1 MARARNI
8 KPGFFKN
15 ELLAEM
21 PPETRLLF
29 MGLWCLADRE
39 GRFEDR
45 PKKIKMELFPCD
57 SFSIEDSLAML
68 AKDGFLLRYEVD
80 GKRYAQVVNFTKHQM
95 PHHKEVPSEIPAP
108 PGCAQVTRHA
118 YDVPAKVREEVFARD
133 GNACLKCGALE
144 SLSLD
149 HIKPLGSG
157 GDNSTNNL
165 QTLCTSCNSSKG
177 NTTKDYRKSNVEP
190 TLSQRQTKQGAPCP
204 SESGFS
210 DSLIPDSLTPS
221 DEGVAPRKRSTPAM
235 TAARPDDV
243 SEPVWQDFQRLRREK
258 RAPLTDT
265 ALAGVRREAGKAGV
279 SMETALAYCCEAGWQ
294 GFNAGW
300 YADRQGA
307 GGRGVAAQAVETYA
321 QRAARQRMEE
331 VAPMAARKQPGSAFD
346 AAQRFMQGEVI
357 DATPAYKQLQGA

>member
-57 SFSIEDSLAML
+57 SFSIEDSLALL

-95 PHHKEVPSEIPAP
+95 PHHKEVPSDIPAP
-108 PGCAQVTRHA
+108 PGCAQVTRHS

-149 HIKPLGSG
+149 HIQPLCSG

-177 NTTKDYRKSNVEP
+177 NTTKDYRKSNVAP
-190 TLSQRQTKQGAPCP
+190 TLSQRQAKQGASCP
-204 SESGFS
+204 SDSLIPDS
-210 DSLIPDSLTPS
+210 LIPDSLIPDSLTPS
-221 DEGVAPRKRSTPAM
+221 NEGVARTLQGEACMAM
-235 TAARPDDV
+235 KAAGMAGVNPSHPKLTALLEAGITVPELVAAAADAVDKGKPFAYALA
-243 SEPVWQDFQRLRREK
+243 SAEGRR
-258 RAPLTDT
+258 RDAATAPLPNVQPD
-265 ALAGVRREAGKAGV
+265 AP
-279 SMETALAYCCEAGWQ
+279 
-294 GFNAGW
+294 
-300 YADRQGA
+300 
-307 GGRGVAAQAVETYA
+307 VETYA

-331 VAPMAARKQPGSAFD
+331 VAPMAARKAPGSAFD
-346 AAQRFMQGEVI
+346 AAQRFMRGDVV
-357 DATPAYKQLQGA
+357 DVTPAPQQLQVM

>member
-57 SFSIEDSLAML
+57 SFSIEDSLALL

-95 PHHKEVPSEIPAP
+95 PHHKEVPSDIPAP
-108 PGCAQVTRHA
+108 PGCAQVTRHS

-149 HIKPLGSG
+149 HIQPLCSG

-177 NTTKDYRKSNVEP
+177 NTTKDYRKSNVAP
-190 TLSQRQTKQGAPCP
+190 TLSQRQAKQGAPCP
-204 SESGFS
+204 S
-210 DSLIPDSLTPS
+210 DSLIPDSLIPDPPILNSVPNGTGGKPPITDP
-221 DEGVAPRKRSTPAM
+221 DEIIFGYGVPMLTNAGTAEKQARSFLGGLRKHHGDAALINKLRECARAKPLQPLEWLAAALPPAGVAPKLNSQEALEASNRAVAERFLAEE
-235 TAARPDDV
+235 AAH
-243 SEPVWQDFQRLRREK
+243 
-258 RAPLTDT
+258 
-265 ALAGVRREAGKAGV
+265 EAV
-279 SMETALAYCCEAGWQ
+279 
-294 GFNAGW
+294 
-300 YADRQGA
+300 
-307 GGRGVAAQAVETYA
+307 
-321 QRAARQRMEE
+321 
-331 VAPMAARKQPGSAFD
+331 
-346 AAQRFMQGEVI
+346 
-357 DATPAYKQLQGA
+357 

>member
-29 MGLWCLADRE
+29 VGLWCLADRE

-133 GNACLKCGALE
+133 GGACLKCGSLE

-157 GDNSTNNL
+157 GDNSINNL

-177 NTTKDYRKSNVEP
+177 NTTKDYRRPNVGS
-190 TLSQRQTKQGAPCP
+190 TLSQHQAKQGAHCP

-210 DSLIPDSLTPS
+210 DSLIPDSPILDSVPDGTGGDAAKPAADMTR
-221 DEGVAPRKRSTPAM
+221 DELWTAGKSLLEQAGLPAKQCGSFVGKLVKDYGDQIVVD
-235 TAARPDDV
+235 AVRAAVVARPAD
-243 SEPVWQDFQRLRREK
+243 PVEYLKATCMRSVGQ
-258 RAPLTDT
+258 RAPVNKQE
-265 ALAGVRREAGKAGV
+265 ALERRNRSV
-279 SMETALAYCCEAGWQ
+279 
-294 GFNAGW
+294 
-300 YADRQGA
+300 ADAWANEGA
-307 GGRGVAAQAVETYA
+307 DHAAV
-321 QRAARQRMEE
+321 
-331 VAPMAARKQPGSAFD
+331 
-346 AAQRFMQGEVI
+346 
-357 DATPAYKQLQGA
+357 

>member
-57 SFSIEDSLAML
+57 SFSIEDSLALL

-95 PHHKEVPSEIPAP
+95 PHHKEVPSDIPAP
-108 PGCAQVTRHA
+108 PGCAQVTRHS

-149 HIKPLGSG
+149 HIQPLGSG

-177 NTTKDYRKSNVEP
+177 NTTKDYRRSNVAP
-190 TLSQRQTKQGAPCP
+190 MLSQHQAKQGAPCP
-204 SESGFS
+204 S
-210 DSLIPDSLTPS
+210 DSLIPDSLIPDSFGSVAIATGGDAAKPAADMTK
-221 DEGVAPRKRSTPAM
+221 DELWKAGKSLLEQSGLPKEQCGSFVGKLVKDYGDRVVVDAVRA
-235 TAARPDDV
+235 AVVARPAD
-243 SEPVWQDFQRLRREK
+243 PVEYLKATCMRSVGQ
-258 RAPLTDT
+258 RAPVNKQE
-265 ALAGVRREAGKAGV
+265 ALEQRNRSV
-279 SMETALAYCCEAGWQ
+279 
-294 GFNAGW
+294 
-300 YADRQGA
+300 ADAWAAEGA
-307 GGRGVAAQAVETYA
+307 DHAAV
-321 QRAARQRMEE
+321 
-331 VAPMAARKQPGSAFD
+331 
-346 AAQRFMQGEVI
+346 
-357 DATPAYKQLQGA
+357 

>member
-1 MARARNI
+1 MSRARNI

-15 ELLAEM
+15 EILAEM

-57 SFSIEDSLAML
+57 DFSIEDGLALL
-68 AKDGFLLRYEVD
+68 AEGGFLIRYEVE
-80 GKRYAQVVNFTKHQM
+80 GRRYAQVVNFTKHQM
-95 PHHKEVPSEIPAP
+95 PHHKEVPSDIPAP
-108 PGCAQVTRHA
+108 PGCAQVTRHS

-149 HIKPLGSG
+149 HIQPLCSG

-177 NTTKDYRKSNVEP
+177 NTTKDYRKSNVAP
-190 TLSQRQTKQGAPCP
+190 TLSQRQAKQGAPCP
-204 SESGFS
+204 SDSLIPDS
-210 DSLIPDSLTPS
+210 LIPDSLIPDSLIPDSLTPS
-221 DEGVAPRKRSTPAM
+221 NEGVARTLQGEACMAM
-235 TAARPDDV
+235 KAAGMAGVNPSHPKLTALLEAGITVPELVAAAADAV
-243 SEPVWQDFQRLRREK
+243 AKGKPFAYALASAEGRR
-258 RAPLTDT
+258 RDAATAPLPNVQPD
-265 ALAGVRREAGKAGV
+265 AP
-279 SMETALAYCCEAGWQ
+279 
-294 GFNAGW
+294 
-300 YADRQGA
+300 
-307 GGRGVAAQAVETYA
+307 VETYA

-331 VAPMAARKQPGSAFD
+331 VAPMAARKAPGSAFD
-346 AAQRFMQGEVI
+346 AAQRFMRGDVV
-357 DATPAYKQLQGA
+357 DVTPAPQQLQVM

>member
-57 SFSIEDSLAML
+57 SFSIEDSLALL

-95 PHHKEVPSEIPAP
+95 PHHKEVPSDIPAP
-108 PGCAQVTRHA
+108 PGCAQVTRHS

-149 HIKPLGSG
+149 HIQPLGSG

-177 NTTKDYRKSNVEP
+177 NTTKDYRKSNVAP
-190 TLSQRQTKQGAPCP
+190 TLSQRQAKQGAPCP
-204 SESGFS
+204 S
-210 DSLIPDSLTPS
+210 DSLIPDSLIPDPPILNSVAIATGGDAAKPAADLTK
-221 DEGVAPRKRSTPAM
+221 DELWKAGKSLLEQSGMPKAQCGSFVGKLVKDYGDVIVVDAVRSAVL
-235 TAARPDDV
+235 ARPAD
-243 SEPVWQDFQRLRREK
+243 PVEYLKATCMRTAGQ
-258 RAPLTDT
+258 RAPVNKQE
-265 ALAGVRREAGKAGV
+265 ALEQRNRSV
-279 SMETALAYCCEAGWQ
+279 
-294 GFNAGW
+294 
-300 YADRQGA
+300 ADAWAAEGA
-307 GGRGVAAQAVETYA
+307 DHAAV
-321 QRAARQRMEE
+321 
-331 VAPMAARKQPGSAFD
+331 
-346 AAQRFMQGEVI
+346 
-357 DATPAYKQLQGA
+357 

>member
-57 SFSIEDSLAML
+57 SFSIEDSLALL

-95 PHHKEVPSEIPAP
+95 PHHKEVPSDIPAP
-108 PGCAQVTRHA
+108 PGCAQVTRHS
-118 YDVPAKVREEVFARD
+118 YDVPSKVREEVFARD
-133 GNACLKCGALE
+133 GNACLKCGALD

-149 HIKPLGSG
+149 HIQPLGSG

-177 NTTKDYRKSNVEP
+177 NTTKDYRKSNVKP

-204 SESGFS
+204 S
-210 DSLIPDSLTPS
+210 DSLIPDSLIPDPPILNSVAIATGGDAAKPAADLTK
-221 DEGVAPRKRSTPAM
+221 DELWKAGKSLLEQSGMPKAQCGSFVGKLVKDYGDVIVVDAVRSAVL
-235 TAARPDDV
+235 ARPAD
-243 SEPVWQDFQRLRREK
+243 PVEYLKATCMRTAGQ
-258 RAPLTDT
+258 RAPVNKQE
-265 ALAGVRREAGKAGV
+265 ALEQRNRSV
-279 SMETALAYCCEAGWQ
+279 
-294 GFNAGW
+294 
-300 YADRQGA
+300 ADAWAAEGA
-307 GGRGVAAQAVETYA
+307 DHAAV
-321 QRAARQRMEE
+321 
-331 VAPMAARKQPGSAFD
+331 
-346 AAQRFMQGEVI
+346 
-357 DATPAYKQLQGA
+357 

>member
-57 SFSIEDSLAML
+57 SFSIEDSLALL
-68 AKDGFLLRYEVD
+68 AKDGFLIRYEVD

-108 PGCAQVTRHA
+108 PGFAQVTRHA
-118 YDVPAKVREEVFARD
+118 YDVPSKVRDEVFARD

-144 SLSLD
+144 NLSLD
-149 HIKPLGSG
+149 HIRPLGSG

-177 NTTKDYRKSNVEP
+177 NRTKDYRKSNVEP
-190 TLSQRQTKQGAPCP
+190 TLIQRQTKQGAPCP

-210 DSLIPDSLTPS
+210 DSLIPDSLSSVAIATGGDAAKPAAKPAADLTK
-221 DEGVAPRKRSTPAM
+221 DELWKAGKSLLEQSGLPKEQCGSFVGKLVKDYGDRVVVEAVRSAVM
-235 TAARPDDV
+235 ARPAD
-243 SEPVWQDFQRLRREK
+243 PVEYL
-258 RAPLTDT
+258 
-265 ALAGVRREAGKAGV
+265 KATCMRSVG
-279 SMETALAYCCEAGWQ
+279 
-294 GFNAGW
+294 
-300 YADRQGA
+300 
-307 GGRGVAAQAVETYA
+307 
-321 QRAARQRMEE
+321 QRATVNKQEALEQRNRS
-331 VAPMAARKQPGSAFD
+331 VAD
-346 AAQRFMQGEVI
+346 AWANEGA
-357 DATPAYKQLQGA
+357 DHATV